1 MIRKSSR
8 NAVVVGSGIA
18 GLSTAYELQKAGFTV
33 TVLEEKHL
41 PGGRMAEEKVGSFM
55 NITGASGLN
64 SWYHEMFDLCD
75 ELGYGDCLE
84 KLSSFGTGTA
94 TDGKVQYPMS
104 NAPTRYELL
113 TSPVLSL
120 RSKLRL
126 ASLLPDIRRA
136 RRRVDPCLIH
146 TAAEF
151 DDESLSEYLTRKVG
165 KDFLEYVVSPLF
177 NVALAYNMEQLS
189 KAVFLAR
196 VAHIKERDG
205 YCFKDG
211 IGFLTRTLAG
221 MLDVRL
227 NARVTRIV
235 RSDNGRGRRIH
246 YETPD
251 GGESIEADITIMA
264 TPGNR
269 VSQIVAD
276 KSRWEQRFFE
286 AGVPYCQFG
295 MVTYVLNHEVEKV
308 HGLYFTRDTQTPL
321 NFYKFY
327 PGDPDKDGKPP
338 RLWVS
343 IKAERLQHYIA
354 DDGENLE
361 AFATDCIRELY
372 PEIGKQIR
380 ETVVQYNGY
389 VTPEFPTGQIRKV
402 REFLATQEAGPK
414 NIYYVGDYL
423 SGAGTGCSC
432 AIGRRTGRL
441 IAHHWQE

>member
-1 MIRKSSR
+1 MKSV
-8 NAVVVGSGIA
+8 VVVGSGIA
-18 GLSTAYELQKAGFTV
+18 GLSTAFELQKAGFTV

-64 SWYHEMFDLCD
+64 SWYREMFDLCD
-75 ELGYGDCLE
+75 EIGQGDCLE

-94 TDGKVQYPMS
+94 TNGKVQFPMS

-113 TSPVLSL
+113 TSPILSL

-126 ASLLPDIRRA
+126 ATLLPDIGRA

-146 TAAEF
+146 TAADF

-165 KDFLEYVVSPLF
+165 RDFLEYVVSPLF

-196 VAHIKERDG
+196 VAHITERDG
-205 YCFKDG
+205 YCFRDG

-221 MLDVRL
+221 MLDVQL
-227 NARVTRIV
+227 NSRVTRIV

-246 YETPD
+246 YDTPY
-251 GGESIEADITIMA
+251 GRESIEADIAIVA

-276 KSRWEQRFFE
+276 KARWEQRFFE

-295 MVTYVLNHEVEKV
+295 MVTYILNHEVEKV

-327 PGDPDKDGKPP
+327 PGDPDKDGRPS

-343 IKAERLQHYIA
+343 IKAERLQHYVA
-354 DDGENLE
+354 DNGENLQ

-372 PEIGKQIR
+372 PDIDKRIR

-389 VTPEFPTGQIRKV
+389 ITPEFPTGQIRRV

-441 IAHHWQE
+441 IARHWQE

>member
-1 MIRKSSR
+1 MKRV
-8 NAVVVGSGIA
+8 VVVGSGIA
-18 GLSTAYELQKAGFTV
+18 GLSTAFELQKAGFTV

-64 SWYHEMFDLCD
+64 SWYRELFDLCD
-75 ELGYGDCLE
+75 ELGHGDCLE

-94 TDGKVQYPMS
+94 TDGKVEFPMS

-113 TSPVLSL
+113 TSPILSL

-126 ASLLPDIRRA
+126 ASLLPDIGRA

-146 TAAEF
+146 TAADF

-165 KDFLEYVVSPLF
+165 RDFLEYVVSPLF

-196 VAHIKERDG
+196 VAHITERDG

-227 NARVTRIV
+227 NSRVTRIV

-251 GGESIEADITIMA
+251 GRESIEADITIIA

-269 VSQIVAD
+269 VSQLVAD
-276 KSRWEQRFFE
+276 KARWEQRFFE

-308 HGLYFTRDTQTPL
+308 HGLYFTRDTQTPM

-327 PGDPDKDGKPP
+327 PGDPDKDGRPP

-343 IKAERLQHYIA
+343 IKAERLRHYIA
-354 DDGENLE
+354 DNGENLE
-361 AFATDCIRELY
+361 DFATDCIRELY
-372 PEIGKQIR
+372 PDIDSQIR

-441 IAHHWQE
+441 VARHWQE

>member
-1 MIRKSSR
+1 MLQTSAKS
-8 NAVVVGSGIA
+8 AVVVGAGIA
-18 GLSTAYELQKAGFTV
+18 GLSAAYELQRTGFKV

-64 SWYHEMFDLCD
+64 SWYREMFDLCD
-75 ELGYGDCLE
+75 ELGHGDSVE
-84 KLSSFGTGTA
+84 KLTNFGTGTA

-104 NAPTRYELL
+104 NAPSRYELL
-113 TSPVLSL
+113 ASPVLSL

-126 ASLLPDIRRA
+126 ATLLPDIRKA

-146 TAAEF
+146 TAADF
-151 DDESLSEYLTRKVG
+151 DDESLAEYLARKVG
-165 KDFLEYVVSPLF
+165 TDFLEYIVSPLF

-189 KAVFLAR
+189 KAIFLAR
-196 VAHIKERDG
+196 AAHIEEKDG

-211 IGFLTRTLAG
+211 IGFLTRLLAG

-227 NARVTRIV
+227 NCRVTGIV
-235 RSDNGRGRRIH
+235 RSDETRSRQIL

-251 GGESIEADITIMA
+251 GQASIDADITVVA
-264 TPGNR
+264 APGNR
-269 VSQIVAD
+269 VAQIVAD
-276 KSRWEQRFFE
+276 RTRWERRFFDS
-286 AGVPYCQFG
+286 GVPYCQFG
-295 MVTYVLNHEVEKV
+295 MVTYVLKDDIEKP
-308 HGLYFTRDTQTPL
+308 HGLYFTRNTQTPL

-327 PGDPDKDGKPP
+327 PGDPTRDGRPP

-343 IKAERLQHYIA
+343 IAVERLPHYVA
-354 DDGENLE
+354 ENGANLE
-361 AFATDCIRELY
+361 AFATDCIREFF
-372 PEIGKQIR
+372 PEIDKQIR
-380 ETVVQYNGY
+380 ETVVQYDGY
-389 VTPEFPTGQIRKV
+389 VTPEFPTGQVRRV
-402 REFLATQEAGPK
+402 REFLATQEAGPR

-441 IAHHWQE
+441 IASHWHG